1 MNERPDVSVVV
12 PCRNHAPFL
21 AERLT
26 SILGQTVSPLE
37 VIFLDDGSTDGSFE
51 AARAFAADARLRLV
65 RADPPTGNPFAA
77 WSLGVS
83 QARGGLI
90 WIAESDD
97 ACEPD
102 FLAGLVPL
110 FAADSGLGLAYCQSL
125 AIDAAGRVT
134 GSLAGHTDAV
144 DGLRWRADFRA
155 EGPQEC
161 RRALLLR
168 NTIPNASACLFR
180 AEALRAALPAAAGY
194 RICGDWAVY
203 AALLGAGWRL
213 AFWAEPKNRFRR
225 HAASQQADLARSGLE
240 IAETVRVKRTILA
253 TVGGDAESVAASSA
267 MTLERLVALAGAAGA
282 ETASAW
288 FADGRLLAD
297 FLAFDPH
304 FLAGLT
310 GASPGRYFLCDVY
323 SGGEGG
329 FVEERKASLRYPPNR
344 PASLSLLCPTGPLRL
359 DPTQSPGLVRL
370 HGVTLSGED
379 GRLLAAWQGEGLR
392 ALCPGG
398 TGIVVACDAAG
409 LLLWSHGDDPWLL
422 LPQVAVSG
430 ARVRLDVQLTG
441 YSLTPGV
448 APFPGKL

>member
-1 MNERPDVSVVV
+1 MSELPGVSVVI
-12 PCRNHAPFL
+12 PCRNHAPYL

-51 AARAFAADARLRLV
+51 AALAFAADPRLRLM

-83 QARGGLI
+83 QARGRLI

-110 FAADSGLGLAYCQSL
+110 FAADHGLGLAYCQSL
-125 AIDAAGRVT
+125 AIDADGKVT
-134 GSLAGHTDAV
+134 GTLLGHTDAV
-144 DGLRWRADFRA
+144 DGLRWRADYLA

-213 AFWAEPKNRFRR
+213 AFRGAPKNRFRR

-240 IAETVRVKRTILA
+240 IAETVRVKRAILA
-253 TVGGDAESVAASSA
+253 AVGSDAETVAASSA
-267 MTLERLVALAGAAGA
+267 MTLERLVDLAARAGAVA
-282 ETASAW
+282 ASGW
-288 FADGRLLAD
+288 FADGKLLAD
-297 FLAFDPH
+297 LLAFDPH
-304 FLAGLT
+304 FLAGLA
-310 GASPGRYFLCDVY
+310 GGSPGRYYLCDVY
-323 SGGEGG
+323 AGGEDG
-329 FVEERKASLRYPPNR
+329 FAESRKASLRYPPNR
-344 PASLSLLCPTGPLRL
+344 PATLSLLCPAGPLRL
-359 DPTQSPGLVRL
+359 DPTQAPGLVRL
-370 HGVTLSGED
+370 HGVRLSGED

-392 ALCPGG
+392 ALSPGG

-422 LPQVAVSG
+422 LPQIPASG
-430 ARVRLDVQLTG
+430 AQVRLDVQLTG

-448 APFPGKL
+448 APFPGTV